1 MSTKN
6 EKQTIV
12 ISATS
17 SIGRA
22 LFKKYAAISNHISI
36 VGRRTHLLDELRKEH
51 PDTTVTAM
59 ADITKQNETG
69 RAIYATTARCNPSLH
84 LLSTDIQASSLI
96 LQQLNRLTKS

>member
-22 LFKKYAAISNHISI
+22 LFKKYAAISNRISI

-69 RAIYATTARCNPSLH
+69 VL
-84 LLSTDIQASSLI
+84 TDITTIKPTYEVIMSIIDRFL
-96 LQQLNRLTKS
+96 

>member
-17 SIGRA
+17 SIGRT
-22 LFKKYAAISNHISI
+22 LFKKYAAISNRISI

-59 ADITKQNETG
+59 ADITKQRYGSKPAFIIQQTKMEH
-69 RAIYATTARCNPSLH
+69 IYRRFLSL
-84 LLSTDIQASSLI
+84 LLQA
-96 LQQLNRLTKS
+96 